1 VVSVKRLWANLS
13 LVGSAVI
20 KDLLTEAPTVTQQ
33 STGTQLLERFRRDKL
48 HLALVIDEF
57 GHVRGVVSLNDVLEF
72 IVGDLPNEGS
82 PVAKP
87 KPIRRRDDGSWL
99 VDAVVTLDD
108 FREATGI
115 IGRFPGEGSGGF
127 TVIAGFIM
135 RALGRIPEEGDSSR
149 SSIWTVRGSTRSWS
163 CPRPRRRP
171 ELRAGQ
177 AGRRRG
183 GVPWPDAR

>member
-1 VVSVKRLWANLS
+1 
-13 LVGSAVI
+13 
-20 KDLLTEAPTVTQQ
+20 
-33 STGTQLLERFRRDKL
+33 
-48 HLALVIDEF
+48 LVIDEF

-108 FREATGI
+108 FREATGVV
-115 IGRFPGEGSGGF
+115 GRFPGEGSGGF

-135 RALGRIPEEGDSSR
+135 RSLGRIPEEGDR
-149 SSIWTVRGSTRSWS
+149 VEALGHVFEVVDMDG
-163 CPRPRRRP
+163 PRVDKVLVMPKAP
-171 ELRAGQ
+171 AK
-177 AGRRRG
+177 A
-183 GVPWPDAR
+183 